1 MIDWVNWRAHVAHV
15 SKRHVLVSN
24 LLGPA
29 ESSSDTFALTV
40 MSNMQVVA
48 RHLVQPG
55 QTGDY
60 HVHFN
65 QEQVYF
71 FLSGNAKM
79 HVDERVYP
87 VRGGSIIDLPPTCY
101 HQLINDGDEWAAHL
115 LIAGAPLAEGQQTQ
129 HREAIAA
136 NGPGGSK
143 LPIAAR
149 HWTEL
154 SPQDGKLGGEFVWEL
169 LRPPE
174 VGTIGSVD
182 YCQIYPGNGQRAHRH
197 EDHEQVLYIVDGAG
211 SIKVDGET
219 ADVREGDVV
228 YVPVGAEH
236 ALSNL
241 AEDWLQYLSIDALPG

>member
-1 MIDWVNWRAHVAHV
+1 MVDRVNWREHLAHV

-29 ESSSDTFALTV
+29 DSSSDTFALTV
-40 MSNMQVVA
+40 MDNMQVIA
-48 RHLVQPG
+48 RHLAQPG

-71 FLSGNAKM
+71 FLGGTAKM
-79 HVDERVYP
+79 HVDERVYS
-87 VRGGSIIDLPPTCY
+87 VRPGSVISLPATCY

-115 LIAGAPLAEGQQTQ
+115 LIAGAPIPPEQQQ
-129 HREAIAA
+129 RNQEAIAA

-149 HWTEL
+149 HWSDL
-154 SPQDGKLGGEFVWEL
+154 SPQDGDLGGEFVWQL

-174 VGTIGSVD
+174 VATIGGVD
-182 YCQIYPGNGQRAHRH
+182 YCRLYPGNGQRAHRH
-197 EDHEQVLYIVDGAG
+197 ADHEQVIYVVEGRGAV
-211 SIKVDGET
+211 KVEGET
-219 ADVREGDVV
+219 ADVRDGDMV
-228 YVPVGAEH
+228 YVPAGAEH
-236 ALSNL
+236 AVENL
-241 AEDWLQYLSIDALPG
+241 ADDWLAYLAIDALPV